1 MVAFILAFAQYA
13 LKAPTALPAV
23 GITHCSIPSSFAF
36 EIATLKPL
44 VLNEPV
50 GFTPS
55 SFK

>member
-44 VLNEPV
+44 ALNEPV